1 MPLTALRAVRLAALS
16 LLLAA
21 CSLPFHKS
29 SNERKAECDRISARA
44 IQSDKSSEA
53 KDLAAE
59 ASACYAKA
67 G

>member
-1 MPLTALRAVRLAALS
+1 MPTALRAARLPALA
-16 LLLAA
+16 LLLTA
-21 CSLPFHKS
+21 CSIPFHKS

-44 IQSDKSSEA
+44 IQTDKSGEA

-59 ASACYAKA
+59 ASACYARI